1 MENKEYFGR
10 VASIFRK
17 VEDLLDEF
25 EDEIDYACTPDKLEL
40 TVEATGRRVVL
51 NTQQAVHELWLAGNA
66 RGWHFKYQPEQDR
79 WFAEAEQEEFDEC
92 FTRLLENHLDQP
104 VSFT

>member
-10 VASIFRK
+10 GASIFRK

-25 EDEIDYACTPDKLEL
+25 EDEIDYDCTPDKLEL

-104 VSFT
+104 VSFI

>member
-25 EDEIDYACTPDKLEL
+25 EDEIDYGDLQMDEVSKS
-40 TVEATGRRVVL
+40 
-51 NTQQAVHELWLAGNA
+51 
-66 RGWHFKYQPEQDR
+66 KYII
-79 WFAEAEQEEFDEC
+79 
-92 FTRLLENHLDQP
+92 
-104 VSFT
+104 S